1 MILGGTRGR
10 QRRVWRRG
18 FAAPTL
24 SGQVPTITVLA
35 DSFLWE
41 RRGNI
46 VKVSSACLRIISA
59 GEIHVWTQHRSS
71 NGGEDGNV
79 DGRVVCRDHRAGRD
93 SIAQG
98 AGAAGSR
105 AAGGGG
111 TGGGD
116 RPQRNAWHGSGR
128 RTSQRAGRGARND
141 GRTSSR
147 ACRAYEHDGDAAA
160 ESGRCATRQ
169 RCCGAATRRD

>member
-79 DGRVVCRDHRAGRD
+79 DGRVVCRDHRVGLD
-93 SIAQG
+93 YIAQG
-98 AGAAGSR
+98 TSACGSR
-105 AAGGGG
+105 HAGCGG
-111 TGGGD
+111 TGARGG
-116 RPQRNAWHGSGR
+116 PS
-128 RTSQRAGRGARND
+128 
-141 GRTSSR
+141 
-147 ACRAYEHDGDAAA
+147 C
-160 ESGRCATRQ
+160 
-169 RCCGAATRRD
+169 